1 MTSPPPPAGSMQL
14 YDSVTPAMPA
24 GLHRV
29 TSAVTF
35 QTPDAAPAVHHDF
48 VNVGGSALHI
58 QLTEVLACHPPRNA
72 TGGFDDELP
81 HVVLR
86 RRTLPWERPGV
97 QGAPWLALLL
107 FLDEEV
113 TFSSGPL
120 SSALPG
126 SVVAAFGTDDA
137 LATATADFVH
147 VNDQATLNAV
157 LAAPAETALLSHVR
171 RVNLADTALD
181 IGDDDGWLAVV
192 AANRL
197 PVRPADGPGHYHACL
212 VSLEHREDLYSG
224 KPTGTSLILLYRWD
238 FITDSDGTFQKL
250 CEQLDI
256 GTLGAVAGTADSD
269 GRLPLPL
276 TSRKGVP
283 GTGLYRGPFTVSAS
297 AAAPDAGDVSYDA
310 AYELGRMLAAAD
322 GAMCREL
329 VDWHRASASA
339 TQTAVQHAKVLAWAE
354 RHGTGAAGPGA
365 LPPHVQAAAAGV
377 LTVLR
382 TMAVPA
388 PHRRAAAATGEAPH
402 G

>member
-1 MTSPPPPAGSMQL
+1 VTSPPPPTGSMQL
-14 YDSVTPAMPA
+14 YDSVTPGMSA

-29 TSAVTF
+29 TSTVAF
-35 QTPDAAPAVHHDF
+35 QTAGSTPAVHHDF
-48 VNVGGSALHI
+48 VNVGGSALHV
-58 QLTEVLACHPPRNA
+58 QPTEVLACHPPRNA

-81 HVVLR
+81 HVVLG

-97 QGAPWLALLL
+97 HGGPWLALLV

-113 TFSSGPL
+113 TFSSGTL

-157 LAAPAETALLSHVR
+157 LPAPAETALLSHVR

-192 AANRL
+192 VANRL
-197 PVRPADGPGHYHACL
+197 PLRPAEGPEHYHACL
-212 VSLEHREDLYSG
+212 VSLEHRDDLYSG
-224 KPTGTSLILLYRWD
+224 KPTSTSLILLYRWD

-256 GTLGAVAGTADSD
+256 GTLGAVPGSTDSD

-276 TSRKGVP
+276 TSREGVA
-283 GTGLYRGPFTVSAS
+283 GTGLYRGPLTVSAS
-297 AAAPDAGDVSYDA
+297 AATTDASDVSYDA

-339 TQTAVQHAKVLAWAE
+339 SQTAVQHAQIMAWAE
-354 RHGTGAAGPGA
+354 RNGAGLADLGE
-365 LPPHVQAAAAGV
+365 LPTHVHAAAAGIH
-377 LTVLR
+377 TVLR
-382 TMAVPA
+382 TMAARA
-388 PHRRAAAATGEAPH
+388 PHRRTVAAAGEA
-402 G
+402 GDG

>member
-1 MTSPPPPAGSMQL
+1 MA
-14 YDSVTPAMPA
+14 
-24 GLHRV
+24 
-29 TSAVTF
+29 
-35 QTPDAAPAVHHDF
+35 
-48 VNVGGSALHI
+48 
-58 QLTEVLACHPPRNA
+58 
-72 TGGFDDELP
+72 
-81 HVVLR
+81 
-86 RRTLPWERPGV
+86 
-97 QGAPWLALLL
+97 GAPWLALLV

-113 TFSSGPL
+113 TFSSGTL

-147 VNDQATLNAV
+147 VNDLPTLNAV
-157 LAAPAETALLSHVR
+157 LPSPAETALLSHVR

-192 AANRL
+192 VANRL

-212 VSLEHREDLYSG
+212 VSLEHRDDLYSG

-256 GTLGAVAGTADSD
+256 GTLGAVAGTTDSD

-276 TSRKGVP
+276 TSREGVA
-283 GTGLYRGPFTVSAS
+283 GTGLYRGPFTVSA
-297 AAAPDAGDVSYDA
+297 AAAATDTSDVSYDA

-339 TQTAVQHAKVLAWAE
+339 SQTAVQHAKVLAWAE
-354 RHGTGAAGPGA
+354 RNGAGAAGLGE
-365 LPPHVQAAAAGV
+365 LPSHVQAAAAGIH
-377 LTVLR
+377 TTLR
-382 TMAVPA
+382 TMAARA
-388 PHRRAAAATGEAPH
+388 PHRQAAATAGEAH
-402 G
+402 DG